1 MNQLCRLDFEFWQ
14 RVRSEEEQAETLVER
29 VACVHASVDVFF
41 HIISGLS
48 IGDVV
53 VVEGDEDTGCDRCEH
68 PTA

>member
-1 MNQLCRLDFEFWQ
+1 L
-14 RVRSEEEQAETLVER
+14 RSEEEQAETLVEI

-41 HIISGLS
+41 HIISGMC

-53 VVEGDEDTGCDRCEH
+53 VVEGDEDTGCDGCEH